1 MKLPDDKRIPQ
12 IKTDHQFVMR
22 SQTPERAE
30 AFNNKKSSNG
40 SVFYAWHGSGIYNWH
55 SILRMGL
62 KNYSNT
68 KYMSAGAA
76 YGAGIYT
83 AEQSSTSL
91 GYCTRGGGGISWQ
104 GSRFGQNVCC
114 MALCEIVG
122 PKSKWDKNNGIYV
135 ISDEDC
141 VATRYFFLFDST
153 NGLGGLSAN
162 SLTLPKWEG

>member
-1 MKLPDDKRIPQ
+1 MKLPEDKLIPQ
-12 IKTDHQFVMR
+12 IKTKHQFVMR

-30 AFNNKKSSNG
+30 AFNNKKRQKG

-76 YGAGIYT
+76 HGAGIYT

-91 GYCTRGGGGISWQ
+91 GYCRGGQ
-104 GSRFGQNVCC
+104 GSMTWKGSIFGQDVCC

-122 PKSKWDKNNGIYV
+122 PKSQWDKNNGMYV
-135 ISDEDC
+135 ISDEES
-141 VATRYFFLFDST
+141 VATRYFFLFDAATGIGS
-153 NGLGGLSAN
+153 LSAN
-162 SLTLPKWEG
+162 SLTLPKWD